1 MCRKGQGKDSG
12 YLAGHWLELKKR
24 CKGGRNTG
32 EKDLQKKR
40 EGGRLH
46 FNAFLTGKKA
56 ASQGRAQIR
65 GVNSMVTGS

>member
-40 EGGRLH
+40 EEVCISMHSSL
-46 FNAFLTGKKA
+46 GKRQQAESGLKLEEL
-56 ASQGRAQIR
+56 
-65 GVNSMVTGS
+65 NSMVTGS